1 VITVIFFVK
10 HQMKTRLSM
19 YKKYESYLQIDKSAK
34 IDISI

>member
-1 VITVIFFVK
+1 
-10 HQMKTRLSM
+10 LSM